1 MADAAFAPV
10 AAAEGAAAGARAA
23 EPLRFDGDNSFPDC
37 ACCGTCCEL
46 NVLAISKAERDAMHA
61 CIEREGVQ
69 PIDRGRRCCPL
80 RSDEGTCMVWEA
92 RPQVCRLHHCQVP
105 RREVLRQNPAIVVPE
120 RLALL
125 DLHAEFIEGVNG
137 HVAVRNQMFG
147 LQVIPRHHVAA

>member
-1 MADAAFAPV
+1 M
-10 AAAEGAAAGARAA
+10 
-23 EPLRFDGDNSFPDC
+23 
-37 ACCGTCCEL
+37 
-46 NVLAISKAERDAMHA
+46 LAISKAERDAMHA
-61 CIEREGVQ
+61 CIEHKGVR
-69 PIDRGRRCCPL
+69 PIDRNRRCCPL

-147 LQVIPRHHVAA
+147 LQAIPHHPVAA